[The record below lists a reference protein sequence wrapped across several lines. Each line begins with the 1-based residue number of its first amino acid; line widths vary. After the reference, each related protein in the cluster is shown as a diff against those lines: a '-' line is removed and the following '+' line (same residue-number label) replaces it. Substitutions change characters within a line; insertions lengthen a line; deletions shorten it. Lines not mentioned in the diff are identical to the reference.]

1 MYFSEKAKAAIFI
14 SDVPL
19 KDVNIKV
26 SSHFQYGLILVILDC
41 LT

>member
-19 KDVNIKV
+19 KDVYIKV
-26 SSHFQYGLILVILDC
+26 FSQFQNGLILVILYC